1 MINRRTFATTA
12 LSTSAL
18 AVLGTGALCAEA
30 WPTGTIS
37 IVVPFPP
44 GGSVDPLCRI
54 AQPGLQQKL
63 GVTVVVE
70 NKPGAQGSIGTN
82 FVARSKPDGGTWVM
96 VFDTHA
102 VNPTLQKLQFDTE
115 KDLDP
120 VLLVGTS
127 PNVLCTHPSQPYK
140 TFADVIAAAK
150 ANPGRVTF
158 GSIGSGSLGHLA
170 MTLLAKR
177 ANVELTHVPYKGGGP
192 LMNDALAGHIDLSIG
207 SAALVSQHVLADKLR
222 PLLQTGE
229 TRIPNL
235 KDVPT
240 AIESGFP
247 DFESYAWWGLLAPKG
262 TPDALKARM
271 RDAMIE
277 TFKEATNLAQ
287 ITNNMQIVPKFGGAD
302 ELGAWVSKQI
312 NLWGTVAREN
322 NIKAGE

>member
-18 AVLGTGALCAEA
+18 AVLGTGASRAEA

-302 ELGAWVSKQI
+302 ELGAWVSNQI

>member
-1 MINRRTFATTA
+1 MITRRTFTATA
-12 LSTSAL
+12 LSTAAL
-18 AVLGTGALCAEA
+18 AVSSDAYAEA
-30 WPTGTIS
+30 WPTGNIA
-37 IVVPFPP
+37 IIVPFPP

-63 GVTVVVE
+63 GVSVVIE
-70 NKPGAQGSIGTN
+70 NKPGAQGSIGTQY
-82 FVARSKPDGGTWVM
+82 VARAKPDGGTWVM

-127 PNVLCTHPSQPYK
+127 PNVLCTHPAQPYK
-140 TFADVIAAAK
+140 TFADVIVAAK
-150 ANPGRVTF
+150 ANPGKVTF

-170 MTLLAKR
+170 MTLLSKR
-177 ANVELTHVPYKGGGP
+177 AGVELTHVPYKGGGP
-192 LMNDALAGHIDLSIG
+192 LMNDALAGHIDLAIG

-229 TRIPNL
+229 TRLPNL

-247 DFESYAWWGLLAPKG
+247 GFESYAWWGLLAPKG

-277 TFKEATNLAQ
+277 TFKEPTNLAQ
-287 ITNNMQIVPKFGGAD
+287 LSNNMQIVTKFGGAD

>member
-1 MINRRTFATTA
+1 MITRRTFTATA
-12 LSTSAL
+12 LSTASL
-18 AVLGTGALCAEA
+18 AATGMARADA

-54 AQPGLQQKL
+54 AQPGLQKIL
-63 GVTVVVE
+63 GVNVVVE
-70 NKPGAQGSIGTN
+70 NKAGAQGSIGTQY
-82 FVARSKPDGGTWVM
+82 VVRAKPDGGTWVM

-140 TFADVIAAAK
+140 TFADVVAAAK
-150 ANPGRVTF
+150 ASPGKITF

-170 MTLLAKR
+170 MTLLSKR
-177 ANVELTHVPYKGGGP
+177 AGIEVTHVPYKGGGP
-192 LMNDALAGHIDLSIG
+192 LMNDALAGHIDLAIG

-229 TRIPNL
+229 TRLPNL

-240 AIESGFP
+240 AVESGYP
-247 DFESYAWWGLLAPKG
+247 GFESYAWWGLFAPKG
-262 TPDALKARM
+262 TPENLKSQM
-271 RDAMIE
+271 REAMIA
-277 TFKEATNLAQ
+277 TFKEPTNLAQ

-312 NLWGTVAREN
+312 SLWGTVAREN